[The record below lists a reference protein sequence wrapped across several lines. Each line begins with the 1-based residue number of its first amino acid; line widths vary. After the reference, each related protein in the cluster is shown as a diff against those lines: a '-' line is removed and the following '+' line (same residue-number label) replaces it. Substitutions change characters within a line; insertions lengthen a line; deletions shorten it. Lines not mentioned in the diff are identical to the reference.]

1 MKITAFNPLILTKDA
16 EATIALYEAL
26 GFERRHTKSGIEGNV
41 TSVTMRYT
49 GDDGKVFNIDITEAP
64 VPQDVTTIRMSVRGF
79 DEAYQLLEE
88 RGFKNAQGDKITET
102 GTSKAT
108 MMVSPS
114 GVPISLTEHIRK
126 EDE

>member
-1 MKITAFNPLILTKDA
+1 MQITAFNPLILTKDA

-114 GVPISLTEHIRK
+114 GVPISLTEHIRT
-126 EDE
+126 EDK

>member
-64 VPQDVTTIRMSVRGF
+64 VLQDVTTIRMSVRGF

-114 GVPISLTEHIRK
+114 GVPISLTEHIRT
-126 EDE
+126 EDK

>member
-64 VPQDVTTIRMSVRGF
+64 VPRDVTTIRMSVRGF

-114 GVPISLTEHIRK
+114 GVPISLTEHIRT
-126 EDE
+126 EDK

>member
-114 GVPISLTEHIRK
+114 GIPISLTEHIRK

>member
-26 GFERRHTKSGIEGNV
+26 GFERRHTKPGIEGNV

-114 GVPISLTEHIRK
+114 GVPISLTEHIRT
-126 EDE
+126 EDK

>member
-49 GDDGKVFNIDITEAP
+49 GDDGRVFNIDVTEAP

-114 GVPISLTEHIRK
+114 GVPISLTEHIRT
-126 EDE
+126 EDK

>member
-114 GVPISLTEHIRK
+114 GIPISLTEHIRT
-126 EDE
+126 EDK

>member
-16 EATIALYEAL
+16 EAMIALYEAL

-114 GVPISLTEHIRK
+114 GVPISLTEHIRT
-126 EDE
+126 EDK

>member
-114 GVPISLTEHIRK
+114 GAPISLTEHIRT
-126 EDE
+126 EDK

>member
-114 GVPISLTEHIRK
+114 GVPISLTEHIRT
-126 EDE
+126 EDK

>member
-64 VPQDVTTIRMSVRGF
+64 VPQNVTTIRMSVRGF

-114 GVPISLTEHIRK
+114 GVPISLTEHIRT
-126 EDE
+126 EDK